1 MGSSA
6 RAAKKIP
13 ALQSAARY
21 HGSDESN
28 ESHEGGKSNEGHESH
43 EGEEGLR
50 TAGQASRLRWEIH
63 EDAKWAQED
72 RLGEEQ
78 VWQDCK
84 QEDASPRQ
92 GQPVDRRGEGS
103 TVSIEDQRLLRD
115 QEGFPALQQGKG
127 ALQKEVIRC
136 GHRTG
141 AHGSSIVDNT

>member
-1 MGSSA
+1 MAQEAKANPVRPSA
-6 RAAKKIP
+6 Y
-13 ALQSAARY
+13 Y
-21 HGSDESN
+21 HG
-28 ESHEGGKSNEGHESH
+28 SHEGGKSYEGYESH
-43 EGEEGLR
+43 EGHEEGLR
-50 TAGQASRLRWEIH
+50 TAGEASRLRWEIH

-84 QEDASPRQ
+84 QEVASPRQ

-103 TVSIEDQRLLRD
+103 TVSIEDQGLLRD

>member
-1 MGSSA
+1 M
-6 RAAKKIP
+6 
-13 ALQSAARY
+13 
-21 HGSDESN
+21 
-28 ESHEGGKSNEGHESH
+28 GGKSNEGHESH

-50 TAGQASRLRWEIH
+50 TAGQASCLCWEIH
-63 EDAKWAQED
+63 EDAKWTQED

-103 TVSIEDQRLLRD
+103 TVSIEDQGLLRD

-127 ALQKEVIRC
+127 TLQKEVIRWPPDSAPE
-136 GHRTG
+136 HMVPALWTTHG
-141 AHGSSIVDNT
+141 AVEPRAWQ